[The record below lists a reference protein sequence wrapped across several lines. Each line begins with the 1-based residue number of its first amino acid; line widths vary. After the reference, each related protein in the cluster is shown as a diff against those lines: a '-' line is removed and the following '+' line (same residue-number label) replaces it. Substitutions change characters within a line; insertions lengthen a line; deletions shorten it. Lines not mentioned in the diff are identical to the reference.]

1 MSSSCRKKWTPS
13 KPDLPSGH
21 DLRFSELPYLCFG
34 FQKQMKLR
42 MRTAILWLS
51 SWALL
56 WAQDGKA
63 LFQAN
68 CASCHAVGKRV
79 VGPALKGVHERWEN
93 NEEELVKFIQNSQ
106 AYING
111 NFKYSGY
118 AKKLYEEYNKSVMT
132 AFTGLSVDEIKNIL
146 GYIKD
151 ETQALASAQPAATA
165 ANGAA
170 AAPGV
175 GGSGGDISPIL
186 WVLVFALG
194 AIAIALLVAVLVL
207 IRFLAPQREKVEEA
221 PTPSLWARV
230 QPVIASK
237 RFIAL
242 VVLVGFLWW
251 VSATTVKARSVGLHQ
266 GYQPVQ
272 PIAFSHKL
280 HAGQY
285 KIACQYCH
293 IGVEK
298 GKSATIPSTNICMNC
313 HNYIQE
319 GPQYG
324 TKEIGKILASYE
336 SGKPIEWVRI
346 HNLPDLV
353 YFNHAQHVKVGG
365 VACQTCHGPIE
376 EMEEVYQYSDLSM
389 GWCINCH
396 RQTKVDLTANPY
408 YAKLHEALKEKEVTV
423 EQLGGLECSKC
434 HY

>member
-1 MSSSCRKKWTPS
+1 MKSPMSWRKCI
-13 KPDLPSGH
+13 LGAV
-21 DLRFSELPYLCFG
+21 YL
-34 FQKQMKLR
+34 
-42 MRTAILWLS
+42 A
-51 SWALL
+51 AL

-68 CASCHAVGKRV
+68 CASCHAVNKRV
-79 VGPALKGVHERWEN
+79 VGPALKGVHERWGNDEA
-93 NEEELVKFIQNSQ
+93 EIIKFVHNSQ

-111 NFKYSGY
+111 NFKNSAY
-118 AKKLYEEYNKSVMT
+118 AKKLYEEYNRSVMT
-132 AFTGLSVDEIKNIL
+132 AFTALSDAEIKSIL
-146 GYIKD
+146 DYIKA
-151 ETQALASAQPAATA
+151 ETEALAKAEAAGSQQG
-165 ANGAA
+165 GAA
-170 AAPGV
+170 AVAA
-175 GGSGGDISPIL
+175 GGGATGEISPIL
-186 WVLVFALG
+186 WVLAITLG
-194 AIAIALLVAVLVL
+194 AISLALLITVAALSKTL
-207 IRFLAPQREKVEEA
+207 RPEEV
-221 PTPSLWARV
+221 TIGPSIWDRI
-230 QPVIASK
+230 QPVLRSK

-242 VVLVGFLWW
+242 IVLVGFVWW
-251 VSATTVKARSVGLHQ
+251 ASATTVKARSVGLHK

-272 PIAFSHKL
+272 PIAFSHKT

-293 IGVEK
+293 VGVEK

-319 GPQYG
+319 GSRYG
-324 TKEIGKILASYE
+324 TKEIAKILESWE

-365 VACQTCHGPIE
+365 IACQTCHGPVE

-396 RQTKVDLTANPY
+396 RETKVDLTANPY
-408 YAKLHEALKEKEVTV
+408 YERLHQALKEKTVTV
-423 EQLGGLECSKC
+423 EQIGGLECSKC